1 MTGGCLAHK
10 TAVGAGAL
18 MMYLSYLVYPGSS
31 DIFKNNAFIKSKL
44 SAAKPLTDNEDI
56 AYALAMGQ
64 TFKDIPKAIL
74 DKTAVKKHDRAMK
87 ANRTLLKKDYN
98 QPGALNNN
106 VLAAQLYGKTD
117 KEEYYSNQKE
127 KEEYY
132 DDKNES
138 PEYPKKDAKKP
149 NQDVMVHFDNGKDN
163 KNNYLEED
171 YKDDDYNEKGDDKE
185 EEEKNED
192 RDYPYYDVNQ
202 RKQQEEAD
210 RIEREDKDQYMMKRD
225 KGGNLT
231 LWGYRGEGRNPRS
244 PRRPLPGDCDAGV
257 QCCVLCSVV
266 FCLSFYKEQESSY
279 TLQFEIL
286 DEANVRTFTLFKIT
300 DECGCLVWFI
310 FN

>member
-1 MTGGCLAHK
+1 MTCASFLTGGCLAHK

-18 MMYLSYLVYPGSS
+18 MMYLSHLIYPGSS

-74 DKTAVKKHDRAMK
+74 DKTAVKKDDLLMK
-87 ANRTLLKKDYN
+87 ANRTLLKKDYS

-132 DDKNES
+132 DEKNES

-149 NQDVMVHFDNGKDN
+149 NQDVMVRFDNGKED
-163 KNNYLEED
+163 KNNYLDED
-171 YKDDDYNEKGDDKE
+171 YKDDDYNEKGDDKDE

-210 RIEREDKDQYMMKRD
+210 RIEREDKDQYVIKRD
-225 KGGNLT
+225 KGGQPDPA
-231 LWGYRGEGRNPRS
+231 GGVGEKVATPSQPDGPS
-244 PRRPLPGDCDAGV
+244 LGTVMLGFSAV
-257 QCCVLCSVV
+257 FCVL
-266 FCLSFYKEQESSY
+266 
-279 TLQFEIL
+279 
-286 DEANVRTFTLFKIT
+286 LFF
-300 DECGCLVWFI
+300 VYRFI
-310 FN
+310 KSRRVHIHYSLRSLMRRM